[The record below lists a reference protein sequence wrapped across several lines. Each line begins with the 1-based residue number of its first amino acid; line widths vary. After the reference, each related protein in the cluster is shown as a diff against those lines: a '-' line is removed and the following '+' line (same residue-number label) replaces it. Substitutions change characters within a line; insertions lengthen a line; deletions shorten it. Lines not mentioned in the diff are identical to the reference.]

1 MSLMI
6 VSTTNLGSTG
16 THTPLKKSYKK
27 NVKRSLINPG
37 CMLAMYRRSLA
48 RAISRPVRWA
58 DAQSSLTGI
67 ATMKFKSRLTAVY
80 IAAQRSEEHTS
91 ELQSRGHLVCRLLL
105 ERKRTSVR

>member
-58 DAQSSLTGI
+58 DAQSSLTVI

-80 IAAQRSEEHTS
+80 IAAQHYAGTNQETLLFSLASTMGGHT
-91 ELQSRGHLVCRLLL
+91 ETL
-105 ERKRTSVR
+105 ENW